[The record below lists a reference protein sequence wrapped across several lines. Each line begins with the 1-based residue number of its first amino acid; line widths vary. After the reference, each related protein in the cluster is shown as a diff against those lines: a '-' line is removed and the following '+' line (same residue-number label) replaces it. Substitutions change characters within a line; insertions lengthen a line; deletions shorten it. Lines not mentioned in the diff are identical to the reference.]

1 MKEINVFIFII
12 FFVLISV
19 SLVFANDR
27 LRLSTTTSTENSGLL
42 DALLPPFEE
51 KFNVKVDVI
60 SVGTGKALKLAENG
74 DVDITLVHARTL
86 EDKFLKDG
94 YGVNR
99 RDVMYNDFVIIGPR
113 SDPAGIREAKTA
125 GEAFHKI
132 ALKKATFVSRG
143 DNSGTHTKELTLWKT
158 ASVSPSGA
166 WYLEA
171 GKGMGAVLTI
181 AYEKEAY
188 TLTDRG
194 TYLAF
199 WVDKK
204 IDLPVLFEGDP
215 TLFNPY
221 GIIAVNPAKH
231 PHTNYTK
238 AMALIAWVTSMQG
251 QKIIK
256 EFGKERFGKPLFIP
270 MAVPSP

>member
-99 RDVMYNDFVIIGPR
+99 RDVMYNDFVVIGPR

-132 ALKKATFVSRG
+132 ALKKSTFVSRG
-143 DNSGTHTKELTLWKT
+143 DNSGTNIKESTLWKT
-158 ASVSPSGA
+158 AGHSPSGM

-181 AYEKEAY
+181 ACEKEAY

-199 WVDKK
+199 WLDKK

-215 TLFNPY
+215 ILFNPY

-238 AMALIAWVTSMQG
+238 AMALIAWVTSIQG

-270 MAVPSP
+270 MAVPNP